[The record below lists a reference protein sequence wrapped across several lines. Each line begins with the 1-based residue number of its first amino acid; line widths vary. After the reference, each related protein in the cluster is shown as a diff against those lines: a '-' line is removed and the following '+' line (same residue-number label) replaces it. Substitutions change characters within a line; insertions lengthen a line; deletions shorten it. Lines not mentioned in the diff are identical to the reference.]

1 VIRVVEH
8 DRTYDIHVLNTGECR
23 RNIAPAALP
32 ATLLAL
38 GVDPR
43 AFEEARRPL
52 TPHETDM
59 LVMILVGLW
68 RGLDRDLS
76 RREAERWIATHL
88 TPSQRPHPLGIH
100 WLRSLA
106 EHESH
111 RYVPVSIMRPALET
125 KGVRVV
131 GNRVFAKEIKSVSTQ
146 PR

>member
-8 DRTYDIHVLNTGECR
+8 DRTYDIHDLNTGDCCL
-23 RNIAPAALP
+23 NIAPADLP

-43 AFEEARRPL
+43 AFDEARRPL

-59 LVMILVGLW
+59 LVMILVSLW
-68 RGLDRDLS
+68 HGLDRDVS
-76 RREAERWIATHL
+76 RRVAERWIATHL

-100 WLRSLA
+100 WLRSLV

-111 RYVPVSIMRPALET
+111 RYVPASLMRAALEA
-125 KGVRVV
+125 KGVKVV
-131 GNRVFAKEIKSVSTQ
+131 GDRVFAKEVK
-146 PR
+146 